1 LPNAIWS
8 YTGTGNHPTDL
19 IDNLLGTVLDGSI
32 GDPALTANAGQQ
44 WDDYTNMITVPAGA
58 EFACIQ
64 LESIDIN
71 SVTVDYGTSGVWVGM
86 ATELLPGAGNSEP
99 TATPTVTPTG
109 TLPTATATETPT
121 VTPTGTQPTA
131 TPTITPTGTQP
142 TATPTI
148 TPTGTRPTATP
159 TTVAARNFSLTITY
173 EPKPPVPG
181 QPLIFTIHIKNTGN
195 VLLPGVKIIVIIP
208 NYTSYQTAVALRSA
222 GWQCN
227 GTDAGDTCEYTV
239 GDMAVNVGDDLP
251 FGVQLDRTVLS
262 GTEIVL
268 NARAV
273 TTDGFALNGS
283 SGTNSEAVVQQ
294 TVMLLP
300 WVTTD

>member
-1 LPNAIWS
+1 MKSVPANSVARSRHVRTGVSISLGALTLAMLWFAYGSLPHNAMAAALAIVPTVPTVPTIPTVPTETP
-8 YTGTGNHPTDL
+8 TGT
-19 IDNLLGTVLDGSI
+19 
-32 GDPALTANAGQQ
+32 
-44 WDDYTNMITVPAGA
+44 
-58 EFACIQ
+58 
-64 LESIDIN
+64 
-71 SVTVDYGTSGVWVGM
+71 
-86 ATELLPGAGNSEP
+86 EP
-99 TATPTVTPTG
+99 TATPT
-109 TLPTATATETPT
+109 A
-121 VTPTGTQPTA
+121 
-131 TPTITPTGTQP
+131 
-142 TATPTI
+142 
-148 TPTGTRPTATP
+148 TRPTATP

-173 EPKPPVPG
+173 EPNPPVPG
-181 QPLIFTIHIKNTGN
+181 QPLIFTIQIKNTGN

-208 NYTSYQTAVALRSA
+208 EYTSYQTAVALRSA

-283 SGTNSEAVVQQ
+283 TGTDGEAVVQQ